1 MAETKSKCFYKR
13 LDQVNKANPA
23 FGDTEI
29 QDRNLIVAFI
39 LAVKYIYSFNNGECE
54 QRPQIENWIAS
65 TDANWYYSS
74 SFNEP
79 LCTQVLAQFKENFEK
94 YKDLECFKC
103 FTDIRVF
110 NIQTAK
116 PYNDYIFNN
125 NNLTKYVFDLNEY
138 LNCLID
144 ETNNLKEINMLKRD
158 IKSGSLNGIP
168 EGLKNL
174 EKTIIKNANTLAK
187 EQTQKRPPEDN
198 VVV

>member
-29 QDRNLIVAFI
+29 QDRNMIVAFI

-54 QRPQIENWIAS
+54 QRPQIDNWIES
-65 TDANWYYSS
+65 IDANWYYSG

-79 LCTQVLAQFKENFEK
+79 LCAQVLHQFRDNFRT
-94 YKDLECFKC
+94 YKDLDCFKC
-103 FTDIRVF
+103 FTDSSVF
-110 NIQTAK
+110 NIQTAG
-116 PYNDYIFNN
+116 PYNDYIFNSN
-125 NNLTKYVFDLNEY
+125 DDTKYVFDLNEY
-138 LNCLID
+138 LNCIVD
-144 ETNNLKEINMLKRD
+144 ETNNLKEINTLKRD

-174 EKTIIKNANTLAK
+174 EKTIIKNANNLAK
-187 EQTQKRPPEDN
+187 KRPPSEII
-198 VVV
+198 V